1 MAQTSP
7 PHPPDRGDTGL
18 ISQVRARADA
28 DTALEVRA
36 GLLLLAALEGDEA
49 LDLALTDDIAK
60 RPDAPPADTAP
71 VRVPAA
77 HAYIGSI
84 AVQGFRGIGARS
96 ELQVPPGPGL
106 TLIVGRNGSGK
117 SSFAEAVELLLTGK
131 NSRWATRSAVWRE
144 GWRNLHWTGPAE
156 IDATFVIEGE
166 SKPVIARR
174 AWAQDAAD
182 MEAGVTGVRGARQ
195 GNGLAVPGWS
205 QAISTYRP
213 FLPYNELGSI
223 PDSKPSELYDMM
235 SAALGLDALVDARER
250 LRNRRLARKRQCDSA
265 ESVRKRWFP
274 QIDALDDERARSC
287 AAAIRKPR
295 AGTWELDDVELVLEG
310 AIEPPEGEIAL
321 LRQLQTLQAPR
332 PEDVT
337 GAITELRTAL
347 EAERATAATDAGR
360 AQQFA
365 DLLDLSLAVHA
376 GHGDG
381 PCPVCGEGELN
392 DTWRVRTEEELG
404 RLRKEGA
411 AAERAQRALEKARLD
426 ARRLLVEPPEALKRA
441 DQVQVDAAPLRA
453 AWKRWTDVPAD
464 AAEDALM
471 AHLEGTHRDLAAAAD
486 ALRGHAARELESRED
501 AWRPLA
507 RQLREW
513 LPDARHAMRGSKA
526 VAHLRSAEQWLQTE
540 TERFRAERFHPI
552 AERAAEVWAL
562 LRQNSSVA
570 LEGLKLAGT
579 TTQRHVVL
587 DVTVDGADGQA
598 LGVMSQGEIHALA
611 LSLFLPRVLLPESPF
626 GFVVIDDP
634 VQAMDPGKVDGL
646 ARVLAMVATT
656 RQVVVFTHDERLPES
671 VRRLQIPAQLIE
683 VSRRAGSVVECRQV
697 GDPVT
702 QYLDDARAL
711 LRTSDLPPPAA
722 TRAIS
727 LFCRLAI
734 EAACTEAVRR
744 RRIGRGEP
752 HAEVEAVLIDA
763 RTLLQKLALAFF
775 DDASRAGEVLSRV
788 NRQSPAEADAVGWA
802 NRGPHEEDATRAAQS
817 ETYLETTARVTQ
829 RVRHLR

>member
-1 MAQTSP
+1 MAQTIP
-7 PHPPDRGDTGL
+7 TDHGDAGL

-28 DTALEVRA
+28 DAALEVGA
-36 GLLLLAALEGDEA
+36 GLLVLAALDGDET
-49 LDLALTDDIAK
+49 LDRALTDNVAE
-60 RPDAPPADTAP
+60 RPDALHADPVP
-71 VRVPAA
+71 VRAPAA
-77 HAYIGSI
+77 HAYISSI
-84 AVQGFRGIGARS
+84 TVQGFRGIGARS

-106 TLIVGRNGSGK
+106 TLVVGRNGSGK
-117 SSFAEAVELLLTGK
+117 SSFAEAVELVLTGK
-131 NSRWATRSAVWRE
+131 NSRWASRSAVWRE

-156 IDATFVIEGE
+156 IDATFAIEGE
-166 SKPVIARR
+166 SQPVIARR

-182 MEAGVTGVRGARQ
+182 MEAGVTAVRGGHQ
-195 GNGLAVPGWS
+195 GDGLAVPGWS

-250 LRNRRLARKRQCDSA
+250 LRTRRLARKQQCDNA
-265 ESVRKRWFP
+265 EAARKRWFP
-274 QIDALDDERARSC
+274 QIEALDDERARTC
-287 AAAIRKPR
+287 ATAIGKPR
-295 AGTWELDDVELVLEG
+295 PGNWELDDVELVLEG
-310 AIEPPEGEIAL
+310 AIEPPEGKIAL
-321 LRQLQTLQAPR
+321 LRQLETLQAPR
-332 PEDVT
+332 SEEVA
-337 GAITELRTAL
+337 GAISELQTAL

-360 AQQFA
+360 AQRLA
-365 DLLDLSLAVHA
+365 DLLELSLAVHA

-381 PCPVCGEGELN
+381 PCPVCGEGALN
-392 DTWRVRTEEELG
+392 DKWRVRTEEELS
-404 RLRKEGA
+404 RLRQEA
-411 AAERAQRALEKARLD
+411 TDAERAHRALEKARLGG
-426 ARRLLVEPPEALKRA
+426 RRLLVKPPEALKRA
-441 DQVQVDAAPLRA
+441 DRVHIDAAPLRA
-453 AWKRWTDVPAD
+453 AWKRWTDLPTD
-464 AAEDALM
+464 ATDDALM
-471 AHLEGTHRDLAAAAD
+471 AHLEGTHRDLAAAVD
-486 ALRGHAARELESRED
+486 ALRGHAASELERRED

-513 LPDARHAMRGSKA
+513 LPHARRAVRGSQA
-526 VAHLRSAEQWLQTE
+526 VARLRSAEQWLQTE
-540 TERFRAERFHPI
+540 TERLRAERFRPI
-552 AERAAEVWAL
+552 AERAAEVWEL

-579 TTQRHVVL
+579 TTKRHVVL
-587 DVTVDGADGQA
+587 DVTVDGTDGQA

-646 ARVLAMVATT
+646 ARVLAMVAAT

-671 VRRLQIPAQLIE
+671 VRRLQIPAQLME